1 MAHTPR
7 KITSRKRSKLA
18 NGETSPR
25 SRLLLRAR
33 LVPLDLLRLHRSAET
48 RVLRLHLALQVA
60 AVVLLVHRAGDRRR
74 GLLRVLAD
82 AGLANSGLRLLGAL
96 RPLGALLQQDRL
108 LRACLL
114 NAQRHGLRA
123 ADGARGLRVQGGE
136 VTRLSVEQL
145 PVRFRADE
153 RAVLTND
160 LPQEVC

>member
-18 NGETSPR
+18 NGTRSPR
-25 SRLLLRAR
+25 SCLLLRAR
-33 LVPLDLLRLHRSAET
+33 LVPNDLLRLHRGAET

-60 AVVLLVHRAGDRRR
+60 AVVLLVHRAGDRGR

-82 AGLANSGLRLLGAL
+82 AGLRDGGLRLLGAL

-108 LRACLL
+108 LRARLL
-114 NAQRHGLRA
+114 NAQRNGLRTA
-123 ADGARGLRVQGGE
+123 EGAGGLRVQAGE
-136 VTRLSVEQL
+136 VTAISVEQIATL
-145 PVRFRADE
+145 LADE
-153 RAVLTND
+153 SAVLADD